1 MQKISKDDLFYE
13 LYAVIVHTGA
23 IHGGH
28 YYAFVNTTRRHDAER
43 WQRHLNVTHDE
54 ALLVQEVNDILKEG
68 KLDDCNQ
75 NRGGEIEG
83 KLKNVEA
90 NWYYVSDQT
99 IRKVSEKD
107 VMNHK
112 DAYILFYEAQ

>member
-43 WQRHLNVTHDE
+43 WQRHLNVSHDE
-54 ALLVQEVNDILKEG
+54 ALLLQEVNDILKEG
-68 KLDDCNQ
+68 KLDNCIR
-75 NRGGEIEG
+75 NRGGKIEG
-83 KLKNVEA
+83 KLNYVEA

-99 IRKVSEKD
+99 IKKVSEKD
-107 VMNHK
+107 VMNQK
-112 DAYILFYEAQ
+112 DAYILFNEAQ